1 MNIKCV
7 GLLVQQEVQSH
18 YEVGTTFIPFENI
31 GYPGEK
37 SVFSARLRPVS
48 YTHLPTSDGTCIR
61 DYIHVTDLAQAHIL
75 AVE

>member
-7 GLLVQQEVQSH
+7 GLLVQQEVQSL

-37 SVFSARLRPVS
+37 SVFSARLRQIFICTQLERLQFILYLIS
-48 YTHLPTSDGTCIR
+48 GSQHQDG
-61 DYIHVTDLAQAHIL
+61 DSGFIL
-75 AVE
+75 